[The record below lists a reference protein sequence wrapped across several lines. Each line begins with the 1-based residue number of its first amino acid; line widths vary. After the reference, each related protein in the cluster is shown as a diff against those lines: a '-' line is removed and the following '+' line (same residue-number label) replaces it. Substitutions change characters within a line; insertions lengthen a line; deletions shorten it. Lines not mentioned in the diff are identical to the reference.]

1 MLLQSPTNL
10 FLKYQFIPIS
20 SACDNGEF
28 GESIYYQR
36 TKAVNATVNPQ
47 RLNPFSIKFLSVLT
61 EVNI

>member
-36 TKAVNATVNPQ
+36 TKAASATINPQ
-47 RLNPFSIKFLSVLT
+47 RLNQVTEFLLASHRIVKT
-61 EVNI
+61 

>member
-36 TKAVNATVNPQ
+36 TKAVNANPQ